1 MLFKDIKTN
10 EIFNCINL
18 VTQLGLI
25 MVGSI
30 LLGGFMG
37 YMLDRALGMK
47 PCFTI
52 ILGLVGIGGGFV
64 SAYKTIIRSIE
75 DDDGKAGK

>member
-1 MLFKDIKTN
+1 MLFKDIKTTDLF
-10 EIFNCINL
+10 ICVNL

-30 LLGGFMG
+30 LLGGFLG
-37 YMLDRALGMK
+37 YLLDRALGMK
-47 PCFTI
+47 PCFMI

-64 SAYKTIIRSIE
+64 SAYKIIIRSVE
-75 DDDGKAGK
+75 GDSDKASE